1 MTRAVISGSEL
12 PLCPLKRGYRKWV
25 DALRNERKSC
35 TGRHWKEYRMS
46 SQKGPAVGAV
56 EGRDVWM

>member
-1 MTRAVISGSEL
+1 MPIEERLQEWG
-12 PLCPLKRGYRKWV
+12 

-46 SQKGPAVGAV
+46 SQKGRAVGAV